1 MRLGRVLARYAVLND
16 DDHHKDVRA
25 SNKRSY
31 FIDMIHFGFDDK
43 LLLRIV
49 HSYDETGS
57 RTGTV
62 TYGADG
68 VRIPDS

>member
-1 MRLGRVLARYAVLND
+1 M
-16 DDHHKDVRA
+16 RA

-31 FIDMIHFGFDDK
+31 FIDMIHFGADDD
-43 LLLRIV
+43 LLVRYV

-62 TYGADG
+62 RYGPDG

>member
-1 MRLGRVLARYAVLND
+1 M
-16 DDHHKDVRA
+16 RA

-31 FIDMIHFGFDDK
+31 FIDMIHFGVDGE
-43 LLLRIV
+43 LLWRVV

>member
-1 MRLGRVLARYAVLND
+1 M
-16 DDHHKDVRA
+16 RA

-31 FIDMIHFGFDDK
+31 FIDMIHFGVDDD
-43 LLLRIV
+43 LLVGIV
-49 HSYDETGS
+49 YSYGETGS